1 MSLRRLVRP
10 RRPEPAGQELTEEER
25 RWMTTKHDDSV
36 PLPPGAAEQLRPD
49 NPRLRELRETYAAL
63 DLPVR
68 DASRWHAEAV
78 DDFLDLPWFRGDTLI
93 TWHARERPLVSR
105 LKYLLLARHVAAR
118 DEQGLMERLG
128 EDGAFGCWTWEY
140 PGHPRV
146 SRDLLESVLE
156 LGFLERELGLSARD
170 SFRVLD
176 IGAGYGRLA
185 HRAAQAYENLGDWC
199 CVDAIPES
207 TFLSEWYLRFRGV
220 APPARVVAL
229 DRLDAELRPGE
240 FDLAVNVHSFS
251 ECTERAV
258 AWWVDRLAALRVP
271 RLLVVPNDGRELL
284 TQEADH
290 TRRDFLPLLESAGY
304 RRMRCEPVVDD
315 PAVAELVPMGEDWF
329 HLFARD
335 D

>member
-1 MSLRRLVRP
+1 MSLRRLTRP
-10 RRPEPAGQELTEEER
+10 RRPEPPGAELTEEER
-25 RWMTTKHDDSV
+25 RWMTTRHDDSV
-36 PLPPGAAEQLRPD
+36 ALPAGAESELQPD
-49 NPRLRELRETYAAL
+49 NPRLRELREAYAAL

-68 DASRWHAEAV
+68 DASRWHPAAV
-78 DDFLDLPWFRGDTLI
+78 DDFLDLPWFRGETLI

-105 LKYLLLARHVAAR
+105 LKYLLLLHHVAAR
-118 DEQGLMERLG
+118 DERGLLDRLG

-156 LGFLERELGLSARD
+156 LGFLERELSLSQRE

-176 IGAGYGRLA
+176 VGAGYGRLA
-185 HRAAQAYENLGDWC
+185 HRAAQAYDNLADWC

-207 TFLSEWYLRFRGV
+207 TFLAEWYLGFRGV
-220 APPARVVAL
+220 GPAARVVAL
-229 DRLDAELRPGE
+229 DRMDEELRPDG

-251 ECTERAV
+251 ECTHTAV
-258 AWWVDRLAALRVP
+258 AWWAARLAELRVP

-290 TRRDFLPLLESAGY
+290 SRRDFLPLLEAAGY
-304 RRMRCEPVVDD
+304 RRVRCEPVIDD

-329 HLFARD
+329 HLFAREA
-335 D
+335 